1 MNNRMVPDKKDLK
14 ILNVLQRDSRSSL
27 RQIAREVGISP
38 ATVQTRLKRLE
49 DAGIIKKYTI
59 EIDYDKL
66 GYAFPV
72 LIDVRVSEGKL
83 FEVER
88 EIAKNP
94 HVLAVYDVTGEFDV
108 TVLAKFKSRKELDA
122 FVKSL
127 QKMKYVERTFTRLI
141 LNIILERT
149 NIGQIS

>member
-1 MNNRMVPDKKDLK
+1 MVPDKKDLK